1 MLNTLS
7 MMRAKFILK
16 GLYKK
21 AYRNYFVNDKEM
33 ATFSEHYYPMLN
45 QFQRIKGILN
55 SSDIT
60 QIKWWAATAV
70 AFAYMAK
77 RSELTE
83 ASLVLADEL
92 IRFSTVATF
101 TQSIH
106 MAYAHENQELGNQFR
121 ETMHGTVLVK
131 ERDKRLTPEA
141 ERDVDYLWAILAYH
155 NAYMTQAAE
164 NEEHF
169 QKFLARCKD
178 TGTLPHFKQLPEI
191 SKWSDFSDGFN
202 HSLTRIQGSLTPQP

>member
-1 MLNTLS
+1 MLNSLS
-7 MMRAKFILK
+7 LMRAKFILK

-21 AYRNYFVNDKEM
+21 AYRNYLVTDKEM
-33 ATFSEHYYPMLN
+33 TAFSEHYYPMLN
-45 QFQRIKGILN
+45 QFQRSKGMPN
-55 SSDIT
+55 PSDIA

-83 ASLVLADEL
+83 SSLVLADEL

-106 MAYAHENQELGNQFR
+106 LAYAHENQELGEQFR
-121 ETMHGTVLVK
+121 ETMHETVLVK
-131 ERDKRLTPEA
+131 ERDIRLTPEA

-155 NAYMTQAAE
+155 SAYKTQEAE
-164 NEEHF
+164 HDNHF
-169 QKFLARCKD
+169 QNFLARCKE
-178 TGTLPHFKQLPEI
+178 TGTLPYFKKLPEI
-191 SKWSDFSDGFN
+191 PRWSDFSDGFN
-202 HSLTRIQGSLTPQP
+202 HSLARIQGNLTPQP